1 MKRFLYLATLALV
14 ASLLVAPAA
23 AADQHMMTNQGQMMD
38 QDQMNQMMQQGQ
50 IMDQDQM
57 NQMMNQ
63 PQMQQPLPGTGGPSL
78 VGLGLLSAL
87 ILLVGSGL
95 VGAYAIRKRTSS

>member
-23 AADQHMMTNQGQMMD
+23 AADQHMMTNQGQ
-38 QDQMNQMMQQGQ
+38 

-63 PQMQQPLPGTGGPSL
+63 PQMQQPLPETGGPSL

>member
-38 QDQMNQMMQQGQ
+38 QDQMNQMIAGP
-50 IMDQDQM
+50 D
-57 NQMMNQ
+57 NG
-63 PQMQQPLPGTGGPSL
+63 PGPDEPDDEPAPDAAALAWDRRPIAGRVGAL
-78 VGLGLLSAL
+78 VRPYPARGLGL
-87 ILLVGSGL
+87 SGG
-95 VGAYAIRKRTSS
+95 VRYSEAHK